1 MMQKERMQYNIY
13 VSYVGRYRD
22 ILQPA
27 CCNGSQ
33 TRDKE
38 EEDLEIFSMYIGK
51 YKCTRIISKIRCSS
65 ETVSFF

>member
-13 VSYVGRYRD
+13 VCRCRYRD

-33 TRDKE
+33 KE
-38 EEDLEIFSMYIGK
+38 TK
-51 YKCTRIISKIRCSS
+51 RRRI
-65 ETVSFF
+65 